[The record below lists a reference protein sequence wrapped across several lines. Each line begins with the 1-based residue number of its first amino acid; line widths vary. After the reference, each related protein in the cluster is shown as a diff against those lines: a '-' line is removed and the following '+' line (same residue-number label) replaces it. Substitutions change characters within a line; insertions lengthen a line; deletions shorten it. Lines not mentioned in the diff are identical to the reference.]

1 MMTVEPSFKYQEDV
15 RMTSAF
21 KIKNLGCASCAAK
34 MEKRICALPGVKTAR
49 VNFLTQRLTLEADDQ
64 NMPGL
69 AQQAAD
75 IIQKIE
81 PDARLMVP
89 AR

>member
-1 MMTVEPSFKYQEDV
+1 
-15 RMTSAF
+15 MTSAF
-21 KIKNLGCASCAAK
+21 RIRNLGCASCAAK

-64 NMPGL
+64 RMPEL

-75 IIQKIE
+75 IIRRIE
-81 PDARLMVP
+81 PDAKLMVP